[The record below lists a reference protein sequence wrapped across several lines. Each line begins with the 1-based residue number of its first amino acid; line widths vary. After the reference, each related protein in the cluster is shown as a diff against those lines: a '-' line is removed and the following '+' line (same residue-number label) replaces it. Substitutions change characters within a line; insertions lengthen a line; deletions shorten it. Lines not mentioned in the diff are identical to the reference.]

1 MQISRKDFWPFWET
15 VILFSPAPE
24 PNLGGFGAIEM
35 VFYKP
40 KEKFF
45 KREVMAQVLK
55 EKKKTQKQ
63 TKSIEGEL
71 KKIKIEDLITF

>member
-40 KEKFF
+40 KEEFF

-55 EKKKTQKQ
+55 EKKTHKNQQKV
-63 TKSIEGEL
+63 L
-71 KKIKIEDLITF
+71 KGSWKR